1 MQRLI
6 TEYVHLGQTIDTNN
20 QTGKVKSV
28 DISSNFNEIKKI
40 LAKLQTFLKKG
51 IFDRDVLD

>member
-6 TEYVHLGQTIDTNN
+6 TEYVHLGQTIVTND
-20 QTGKVKSV
+20 QTGKVKSIN
-28 DISSNFNEIKKI
+28 ISSNFNEITRI

>member
-6 TEYVHLGQTIDTNN
+6 TEYVHLGQTIDTND
-20 QTGKVKSV
+20 QTGKVKSIN
-28 DISSNFNEIKKI
+28 ISSNFNEITRI

>member
-6 TEYVHLGQTIDTNN
+6 TEYVHLGQTIDTND
-20 QTGKVKSV
+20 QTGKVKSIN
-28 DISSNFNEIKKI
+28 ISSNFNEITRI

-51 IFDRDVLD
+51 IFDRDV